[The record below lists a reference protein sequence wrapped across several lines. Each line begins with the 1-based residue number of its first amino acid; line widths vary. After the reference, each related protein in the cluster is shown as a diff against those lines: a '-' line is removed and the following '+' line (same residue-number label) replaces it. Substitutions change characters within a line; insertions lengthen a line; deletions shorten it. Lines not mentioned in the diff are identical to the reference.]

1 MFVVPRH
8 EGEMYKTLLSDYDA
22 RQRDLVLENA
32 ELRRV
37 LHQVKNDMVS
47 LLRLKKLTQKGVQN
61 ERDGT
66 QVVRSLCLKAL

>member
-22 RQRDLVLENA
+22 RQRDLVLDNA

-47 LLRLKKLTQKGVQN
+47 LLRLKKRTQKGVQN